1 VGRTIRLNRD
11 SYTVVGVLPR
21 RTFGSEKVDYLI
33 PFVFGTESWQ
43 EARGDHRFS
52 VIARLKPGVTHEQ
65 ATAELNS
72 IRQRLQ
78 PLYPKWKEK
87 WGARIVPTHEQ
98 MTGHVKPT
106 LYVLLGA
113 VAFVL
118 LIACAN
124 VANLLMA
131 QAAARQKEMAIR
143 SALGAN
149 RWRVIRQLLTE
160 SLLLALLGG
169 SLGLVLASW
178 GVNMLSRLS
187 EATLPRVW
195 EVSIDG
201 HVLIACVGIS
211 LLTGL
216 IFGLAPAWQLCKTD
230 VNYALKEGGRTSAA
244 GFRNRLRSSL
254 IVSEVALALMLLVG
268 AGLLFRSF
276 YRLQAV
282 DPGFNSRNVLALD
295 LSLDKQSYPDGER
308 RAICLHQ
315 IFQNIRSLPGV
326 EAVGMATTLPMIG
339 WGYASPIKVKG
350 RAEQPE
356 FGYSTGYDF
365 VAGDYFDALGI
376 RLLKGRSFAER
387 DNSTNAHRVAICN
400 EALVHKVLPGEDP
413 IGRQI
418 EFWDQAWEI
427 VGVVGSVRHNGLDGR
442 PNERIYLPQAFC
454 PWTGSL
460 VVRTSRAPMLL
471 AEPVRKAI
479 LSLDADQP
487 VANLRTLKNVV
498 ATSVAQRRLSL
509 VLLGIFAAVALVL
522 AGIGL
527 YGVMAYT
534 VTQRTH
540 EIGIRLALGAQRG
553 DVLRLIVRDGLLL
566 TLLGLIVGLAGTFA
580 LTRFVASQ
588 LYQVSRTDPTA
599 FAVVSLVL
607 VTVAFF
613 ATYIPARRAAKVD
626 PIVALRYE

>member
-1 VGRTIRLNRD
+1 MNDLKFAFRQLFKNPGFTSVAVLTLALGIGANTAIFSVVNGVLLKPLPFDEPAQLVSIWERPGESGRNAVAGGTFSDWKEHSTSFDGLSVVHGSSLNLTGEGQPERISGLQVSANFLDILRVQPVLGRGFIPEDDKLGSDNKVIVLTYKLWQRRFGGDTAVVGRTIRLDRD

-21 RTFGSEKVDYLI
+21 RVFGSEKVDYLI

-43 EARGDHRFS
+43 KSRGDHRFS
-52 VIARLKPGVTHEQ
+52 VIARLKSGVTHEQ
-65 ATAELNS
+65 ATSELNS

-87 WGARIVPTHEQ
+87 WGASIVPTHEQ

-124 VANLLMA
+124 VANLLLA

-160 SLLLALLGG
+160 SLLLGLLGG
-169 SLGLVLASW
+169 SLGLLLASW

-195 EVSIDG
+195 EVTIDAR
-201 HVLIACVGIS
+201 VLVVCVGVS

-230 VNYALKEGGRTSAA
+230 VNNTLKEGGRTSAA
-244 GFRNRLRSSL
+244 GFRNRLRSGL

-268 AGLLFRSF
+268 AGLLFKSF

-282 DPGFNSRNVLALD
+282 EPGFNPRNVLALD

-308 RAICLHQ
+308 RAIFLHQ
-315 IFQNIRSLPGV
+315 IFQNIRALPGV

-339 WGYASPIKVKG
+339 WGYASPIKVEG

-356 FGYSTGYDF
+356 FGYTTSYDF
-365 VAGDYFDALGI
+365 
-376 RLLKGRSFAER
+376 
-387 DNSTNAHRVAICN
+387 
-400 EALVHKVLPGEDP
+400 
-413 IGRQI
+413 
-418 EFWDQAWEI
+418 
-427 VGVVGSVRHNGLDGR
+427 
-442 PNERIYLPQAFC
+442 
-454 PWTGSL
+454 
-460 VVRTSRAPMLL
+460 
-471 AEPVRKAI
+471 
-479 LSLDADQP
+479 
-487 VANLRTLKNVV
+487 
-498 ATSVAQRRLSL
+498 
-509 VLLGIFAAVALVL
+509 
-522 AGIGL
+522 
-527 YGVMAYT
+527 
-534 VTQRTH
+534 
-540 EIGIRLALGAQRG
+540 
-553 DVLRLIVRDGLLL
+553 
-566 TLLGLIVGLAGTFA
+566 
-580 LTRFVASQ
+580 
-588 LYQVSRTDPTA
+588 
-599 FAVVSLVL
+599 
-607 VTVAFF
+607 
-613 ATYIPARRAAKVD
+613 
-626 PIVALRYE
+626 